1 MIISHLKFESK
12 HKGITATILVAVMFL
27 LFITACEKKKKD
39 VVRVAFDPEKSY
51 TMKGLDISTLVS
63 DSGITRYRINT
74 KQWLEFGKAADP
86 FWYFPEGVY
95 FEKFDTLFRIEAS
108 VRADTAYN
116 FYKRGLWKLVGNVKV
131 SSLSGEHFET
141 SLLFWDQRSQKVYSD
156 KFMRIQQAERV
167 ITGIG
172 FESDQSMTQYKIF
185 NPQGIFPVSE
195 SIQDT
200 IKQDSTK

>member
-1 MIISHLKFESK
+1 MIISHFKFELN

-27 LFITACEKKKKD
+27 LFTTTCKKESKEI
-39 VVRVAFDPEKSY
+39 VEVAFDPEKSY

-116 FYKRGLWKLVGNVKV
+116 FYKRGLWKLIGNVKV

-156 KFMRIQQAERV
+156 KFIRIENADRV

-172 FESDQSMTQYKIF
+172 FESDQSMTLYKIF
-185 NPQGIFPVSE
+185 NPQGIFPVTE
-195 SIQDT
+195 SRADT
-200 IKQDSTK
+200 LKQDSTM

>member
-1 MIISHLKFESK
+1 
-12 HKGITATILVAVMFL
+12 
-27 LFITACEKKKKD
+27 
-39 VVRVAFDPEKSY
+39 
-51 TMKGLDISTLVS
+51 MKGLDISTLVS

-195 SIQDT
+195 SRQDT